1 MPKGIFALNGA
12 PKVKR
17 IARTMFWLAFISA
30 ASRHDI
36 LLGVVL
42 YPIAA
47 FTVLAIGTSWLW
59 MPGLLW
65 LAWYYRRHH
74 RLPGWLSRRLPAR
87 LRGVSP
93 GRMFRQARGRLMDVF
108 PGHRRPGRRRWPRHP
123 QPWETPTDEFPV
135 LLAPKRQAPPPG
147 EPPGVAF
154 DRALAR
160 LQQRKRPPA

>member
-47 FTVLAIGTSWLW
+47 VTVVLVAASPVLLAG
-59 MPGLLW
+59 GLL
-65 LAWYYRRHH
+65 LAWYWHRHH

-93 GRMFRQARGRLMDVF
+93 RRMFRQARGRLMDVF
-108 PGHRRPGRRRWPRHP
+108 PGHRRRVRRRWPRHP

-135 LLAPKRQAPPPG
+135 LLAPQRQAPPPG

>member
-1 MPKGIFALNGA
+1 MLKGIFALNSA

-47 FTVLAIGTSWLW
+47 VTVVLVAASPVLLAG
-59 MPGLLW
+59 GLL
-65 LAWYYRRHH
+65 LAWYWRRHR

-87 LRGVSP
+87 LRRAAAW
-93 GRMFRQARGRLMDVF
+93 RMFRQARGRLMDVF
-108 PGHRRPGRRRWPRHP
+108 PGRARPVRRRWPRHP
-123 QPWETPTDEFPV
+123 QSWETPTDEFPV
-135 LLAPKRQAPPPG
+135 LTVPERTSAPGAGDPPRAAPPLP
-147 EPPGVAF
+147 
-154 DRALAR
+154 
-160 LQQRKRPPA
+160 